1 MRAIRPFRRIGL
13 QLLSFGL
20 GLSLWMVVSGE
31 ETVERGLRVP
41 LELQQFP
48 AGLELQGE
56 PPSSVDVRVRGSSGT
71 LARISPGDIVAVL
84 DLRGA
89 HVGGRLYHLTSDQVR
104 APFGVEVV
112 QITPATIAMIFENSK
127 TGHVPIRPKV
137 DGKPAPGYLIGKISV
152 DPDSAEVAG
161 PESAVNRAS
170 EALTETVSVSGARAT
185 VTDTVT
191 VGLIDP
197 TLRLGSTR
205 SAKVTVQVL
214 PAPAERTLRDLP
226 VHLRGLAPG
235 LSAQAVPSVV
245 SVGLRGIRE
254 GLNRVEADDVV
265 VYVDLS
271 GLGSGQYPLTVRADT
286 PHDAGVT
293 HFEPATVQV
302 RIASVK

>member
-1 MRAIRPFRRIGL
+1 MRPIRPFRHLGL
-13 QLLSFGL
+13 QLLSVGL

-48 AGLELQGE
+48 PDLELQGE
-56 PPSSVDVRVRGSSGT
+56 PPSSVDVRVRGSSGM

-89 HVGGRLYHLTSDQVR
+89 HVGGRLFHLTSDQIR
-104 APFGVEVV
+104 KPFGVEVV

-127 TGHVPIRPKV
+127 TGRVLIRPKIE
-137 DGKPAPGYLIGKISV
+137 GKPAPGYLVGKVTV
-152 DPDSAEVAG
+152 DPDSADVAG

-170 EALTETVSVSGARAT
+170 EALTEPVSVSGARAT

-197 TLRLGSTR
+197 TLRLRSTR

-214 PAPAERTLRDLP
+214 PAPGERTLRDLP

-245 SVGLRGIRE
+245 SVSLRGSRA
-254 GLNRVEADDVV
+254 GLNRVEADDVA
-265 VYVDLS
+265 VYVDLA
-271 GLGSGQYPLTVRADT
+271 GLGSGQYPLTVRADASEET
-286 PHDAGVT
+286 GVT
-293 HFEPATVQV
+293 RIEPATVQV
-302 RIASVK
+302 HIASVK

>member
-1 MRAIRPFRRIGL
+1 MGSAD
-13 QLLSFGL
+13 LLTGMPQNRL
-20 GLSLWMVVSGE
+20 PRTINVGAPYA
-31 ETVERGLRVP
+31 VP
-41 LELQQFP
+41 
-48 AGLELQGE
+48 
-56 PPSSVDVRVRGSSGT
+56 S
-71 LARISPGDIVAVL
+71 
-84 DLRGA
+84 
-89 HVGGRLYHLTSDQVR
+89 
-104 APFGVEVV
+104 
-112 QITPATIAMIFENSK
+112 
-127 TGHVPIRPKV
+127 
-137 DGKPAPGYLIGKISV
+137 
-152 DPDSAEVAG
+152 
-161 PESAVNRAS
+161 
-170 EALTETVSVSGARAT
+170 SVSGARAT

-214 PAPAERTLRDLP
+214 RAPAERTLRDLP

-265 VYVDLS
+265 VYVDLT
-271 GLGSGQYPLTVRADT
+271 GLGSGQYPLTVRADA
-286 PHDAGVT
+286 PYEAGVT